1 MEMRKIPIMVYNAIR
16 QYNGGFSMKRIMTTE
31 EWKDVLQLLSH
42 TPCLVLKY
50 SMTCFSSIS
59 ALKEFKA
66 LETMLPKYVV
76 IVQKDRE
83 VSKMIEKE
91 LEVRHESPQF
101 LILQKGKGV
110 WQATHYKIRQSLL
123 SEAISMYVK

>member
-1 MEMRKIPIMVYNAIR
+1 ME
-16 QYNGGFSMKRIMTTE
+16 RIKTRE
-31 EWKDVLQLLSH
+31 EWREVLQLSRH

-66 LETMLPKYVV
+66 LETILPKYIV

-83 VSKMIEKE
+83 ISKMIEKE
-91 LEVRHESPQF
+91 LEVRHESPQL
-101 LILQKGKGV
+101 LILQGGKGV
-110 WQATHYKIRQSLL
+110 WQATHYKIKQLLL

>member
-1 MEMRKIPIMVYNAIR
+1 MEV
-16 QYNGGFSMKRIMTTE
+16 FSMKRIMTTE
-31 EWKDVLQLLSH
+31 EWKNVLQLSSH

-66 LETMLPKYVV
+66 LETILPKYVV

-101 LILQKGKGV
+101 LILQGGQGV
-110 WQATHYKIRQSLL
+110 WQATHYKIKQLLL

>member
-1 MEMRKIPIMVYNAIR
+1 
-16 QYNGGFSMKRIMTTE
+16 MKRIMTTE
-31 EWKDVLQLLSH
+31 EWKNVLQLSSH